1 MDDPDANGFV
11 HWVVVNLP
19 GDDSSMEEG
28 ASGSMPD
35 GTIEG
40 SRLAPATSGTS
51 VRARPAGS
59 TRYLFT
65 LYALSEALAV
75 GAQPSELT
83 ADTVRGLIE
92 GFVIDESELTGTY
105 SR

>member
-1 MDDPDANGFV
+1 
-11 HWVVVNLP
+11 
-19 GDDSSMEEG
+19 
-28 ASGSMPD
+28 MPRRRSK
-35 GTIEG
+35 EP
-40 SRLAPATSGTS
+40 LAPAPRATS

-59 TRYLFT
+59 TRYVFT

-83 ADTVRGLIE
+83 ADAVRGLIE
-92 GFVIDESELTGTY
+92 DFVIDEAELTGTY